1 MISGTW
7 YIGYGDAFNPAEL
20 KALPPGSFYTEP
32 ADRPQFAE
40 TREEP
45 MIVQITGVS
54 PSSTGTLIP
63 RPTRDA
69 RVGVDS
75 TAPSGSG
82 ASGRVSWRLGS
93 RMATAP
99 SSFCATSG
107 AWTMRET
114 GHAESRGPGP
124 TRRAPG

>member
-1 MISGTW
+1 VATVISGTW

-32 ADRPQFAE
+32 PNRTHFAE

-45 MIVQITGVS
+45 VIVQITGVG

-69 RVGVDS
+69 RVGVNS
-75 TAPSGSG
+75 TAP
-82 ASGRVSWRLGS
+82 
-93 RMATAP
+93 
-99 SSFCATSG
+99 
-107 AWTMRET
+107 
-114 GHAESRGPGP
+114 
-124 TRRAPG
+124 